1 MTSTAERN
9 FTPSDAGHSSI
20 VGGSTA
26 GRRLAC
32 PGSYKL
38 EQQVPESLRRKSSK
52 YADEGTACH
61 EAMAY
66 ILVNDIT
73 DLDQIVGMTFFDH
86 VMTKQLVAEA
96 IVPAVD
102 VFDEL
107 CDKLEDEGGL
117 VFLVEK
123 RCEMPGIPDAFG
135 TSDIIFRT
143 NKRSGILDWKF
154 GAGRPV
160 YAEYTK
166 QLESATTLSP
176 VDAKLEDQ
184 TPVRAT
190 IKVGNP
196 QLMFY
201 GRAAMF
207 THPEMFVNDEG
218 KVDPEWPVELIIC
231 QPRID
236 DEIGKKTSRHT
247 TTVRKL
253 EEFRYELV
261 AAVAE
266 ATGDSPRIAAGPHC
280 EWAACKAICPKH
292 NGPLLDLTKMHEAKA
307 LDIETTKLMPD
318 EQYGQQL
325 AAILDL
331 FEIVEPLAR
340 EAMKQASEFIEE
352 GFTVPGWKLVAKRA
366 GHDKWKDDDK
376 VDKYLGRQGLS
387 VEERRVVKPITP
399 AVARKALKAKGKTL
413 DEKYVEEGKSSG
425 STLAR
430 EESAR
435 PAIETYRAAA
445 ARLGEKL
452 AALTSG

>member
-154 GAGRPV
+154 GAGRAV
-160 YAEYTK
+160 YAEYRVTEENSPLPWRFK
-166 QLESATTLSP
+166 GGDGDNATMR
-176 VDAKLEDQ
+176 VA
-184 TPVRAT
+184 
-190 IKVGNP
+190 GNP

-207 THPEMFVNDEG
+207 THPEMFVDENG
-218 KVDPEWPVELIIC
+218 KVDPDWPVELIIC

-236 DEIGKKTSRHT
+236 EESGLGRKVSRYT
-247 TTVRKL
+247 TTVKEL
-253 EEFRYELV
+253 EQYRFALV

-325 AAILDL
+325 AAILYL